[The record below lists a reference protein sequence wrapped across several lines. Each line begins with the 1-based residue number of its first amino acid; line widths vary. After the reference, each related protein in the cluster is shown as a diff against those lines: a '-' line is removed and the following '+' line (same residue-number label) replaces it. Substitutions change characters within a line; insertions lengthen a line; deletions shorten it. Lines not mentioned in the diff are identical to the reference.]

1 MFVKDAVKKFAY
13 ERGRL
18 TPRHTRGIAELNGK
32 RQQQIGK
39 DDDRQNDREHLHHP
53 FRERIQPLF
62 SGCQTRKTTTT
73 HSAPKKSMY
82 GIFVLPS
89 ILRK

>member
-1 MFVKDAVKKFAY
+1 MTASTFI
-13 ERGRL
+13 
-18 TPRHTRGIAELNGK
+18 TRFGSESS
-32 RQQQIGK
+32 Q
-39 DDDRQNDREHLHHP
+39 
-53 FRERIQPLF
+53 LF

-89 ILRK
+89 ILRN